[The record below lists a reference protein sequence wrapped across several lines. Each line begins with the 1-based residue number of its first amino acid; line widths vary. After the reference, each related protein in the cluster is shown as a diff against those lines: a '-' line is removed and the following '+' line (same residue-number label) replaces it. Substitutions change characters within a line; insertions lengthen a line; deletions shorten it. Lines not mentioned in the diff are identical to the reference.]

1 MSACAA
7 SLVQHRPPATPPPA
21 ARTRLAALAL
31 AAVCLATPAAAQG
44 PAAHDAP
51 ITWRTYASSRQARV
65 RTFPSTD
72 ERRPIAVVVDD
83 CAGNAAPITEDA
95 AFVADLIGREQGFDP
110 TEAVFVFRFTPAAF
124 ADGAPD
130 AGKTLLLRAT
140 FSRGTSGAL
149 GAPQWRVLT
158 ADALDDLTDRAFR

>member
-1 MSACAA
+1 M
-7 SLVQHRPPATPPPA
+7 
-21 ARTRLAALAL
+21 TRLAALVL
-31 AAVCLATPAAAQG
+31 AAVCFATPAAAQG

-51 ITWRTYASSRQARV
+51 IVWRTYAAARQARV

-83 CAGNAAPITEDA
+83 RAGNAAPITEDA

-124 ADGAPD
+124 AEGAPD

-158 ADALDDLTDRAFR
+158 ADALDELTDRAFR